1 MFPRRGFTTWKHRC
15 VDLWSGYVSG
25 YWRCSSSVGIPVLS
39 NMVSEP
45 VWRPAPVV
53 DRDREAELPHLHFL
67 AFLYISGLK
76 GLFHCVR
83 SMLFIQEH
91 FSFHS
96 KRFPFAQDTAITVR
110 IRRYK
115 VWIRIFKFLQSFD
128 FISVFIF
135 LFLGC
140 YSFRSAYAL
149 CPAPYAISANQKQIG
164 KGASS
169 G

>member
-1 MFPRRGFTTWKHRC
+1 MSTLIF
-15 VDLWSGYVSG
+15 DLICLSD
-25 YWRCSSSVGIPVLS
+25 YWNCFSSFGIPVFS

-67 AFLYISGLK
+67 AFMYISGLK

-83 SMLFIQEH
+83 STLFIQEH

-96 KRFPFAQDTAITVR
+96 KRFLFAQDTAITVR

-115 VWIRIFKFLQSFD
+115 VWIRIFKNFCKE
-128 FISVFIF
+128 VFWF
-135 LFLGC
+135 YFGFVFFYFRVATLLDLCMLF
-140 YSFRSAYAL
+140 SP
-149 CPAPYAISANQKQIG
+149 CPVR
-164 KGASS
+164 
-169 G
+169 

>member
-83 SMLFIQEH
+83 STLFIQEH

-110 IRRYK
+110 SGGIKSEYA
-115 VWIRIFKFLQSFD
+115 FFFAKFWFYFGLY
-128 FISVFIF
+128 F
-135 LFLGC
+135 LFPGC

-149 CPAPYAISANQKQIG
+149 CPAPCGDLG
-164 KGASS
+164 KSETDRKRCIFRVS
-169 G
+169 

>member
-1 MFPRRGFTTWKHRC
+1 MFPRRGFTTWKHWC
-15 VDLWSGYVSG
+15 VDLWFGYVSG
-25 YWRCSSSVGIPVLS
+25 YWRCSSSIGIPVLS

-83 SMLFIQEH
+83 STLFIQEH

-96 KRFPFAQDTAITVR
+96 KRFPFAQDKAITVR

-128 FISVFIF
+128 FISVYFF
-135 LFLGC
+135 PGC

-149 CPAPYAISANQKQIG
+149 CPAPCAISENQKQIG

>member
-76 GLFHCVR
+76 GLFHCGA
-83 SMLFIQEH
+83 H
-91 FSFHS
+91 FSFRNTF
-96 KRFPFAQDTAITVR
+96 RFTRKGFRLPK
-110 IRRYK
+110 IRP
-115 VWIRIFKFLQSFD
+115 LQSESGGIKFEYAFLNFCKVLIILVCIFFFQAATLLD
-128 FISVFIF
+128 LRMLFAPHLVWSRQFIN
-135 LFLGC
+135 
-140 YSFRSAYAL
+140 R
-149 CPAPYAISANQKQIG
+149 
-164 KGASS
+164 
-169 G
+169 